1 MPHTFND
8 RLSQLFREIEID
20 LGTTELCTLTLEAL
34 YDALKDVKSN
44 DLHHFYSQLKELTL
58 DVQATQP
65 KYAIIID
72 SFFKLL
78 RYVYAQDHKHPEH
91 FQVPKKIF
99 LKYLKE
105 LIKEKN
111 RRRQEIIKIS
121 EKIKLNGKTILIY
134 NHSGTLEHVLLHA
147 KNKKQK
153 FKIIVAEQDF
163 DKTGR
168 IIEFLHA
175 NSIPYKVVPSYMV
188 SHLDENIDMLFFG
201 ALTLKSTIDFVMDTG
216 ANAIIAQFHLKK
228 KPIYVFLTTGKFS
241 LWKAE
246 KRTEIF
252 THSKNR
258 SHHTKSIDFE
268 HIKFSHDRVDV
279 NLVTKIITEEGIFHP
294 DEIKKVFNEKLK
306 KRLDFEKKMKT

>member
-1 MPHTFND
+1 MPHTFKD
-8 RLSQLFREIEID
+8 RLSELFREIEVD

-34 YDALKDVKSN
+34 YDALKEVRSN

-58 DVQATQP
+58 DVQSTQP

-72 SFFKLL
+72 SFYELL
-78 RYVYAQDHKHPEH
+78 RHVYAEDHKHPEH

-105 LIKEKN
+105 LIKEKKH
-111 RRRQEIIKIS
+111 RRQEIIKIS

-153 FKIIVAEQDF
+153 FKVIVAEQDF

-168 IIEFLHA
+168 IIEFLHE

-228 KPIYVFLTTGKFS
+228 KPIYVFLVTGKFS

-252 THSKNR
+252 TRSKTR

-279 NLVTKIITEEGIFHP
+279 NLVTKIITEEGIFTP

-306 KRLDFEKKMKT
+306 KRLDFEKKMRT